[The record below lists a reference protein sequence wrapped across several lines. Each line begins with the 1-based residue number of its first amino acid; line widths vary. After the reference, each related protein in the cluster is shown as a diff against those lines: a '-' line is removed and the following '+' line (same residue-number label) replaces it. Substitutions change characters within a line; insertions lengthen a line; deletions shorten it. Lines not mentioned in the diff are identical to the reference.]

1 MSYVVAVLGAGN
13 GGQAL
18 AGDLSSRGFTVNL
31 WETEKYIENI
41 IPIIENEN
49 ILNIEDVNENKR
61 VKLNLVENDIEK
73 VMHNANIVCVCA
85 PSYAIEHIT
94 NTLATY
100 IDSDQVLIYCPGSTG
115 NALAGAKI
123 LRKYNKK
130 INIAEFSTLPFAAR
144 IVKPGTIKIFLHAS
158 KIYTGVFPGEKT
170 NTIIERINP
179 LFPNA
184 IVPMESVLES
194 SLNNGNPVTHPVP
207 TLLNASRIGLG
218 IPYLFYK
225 EITPEIAGI
234 NERID
239 QERINICNSLG
250 YRHIS
255 GTERL
260 YQIGY
265 APETNSLYDAYKNSV
280 PFSNI
285 EAPKTI
291 YDRYIFEDVGF
302 GLQVLAK
309 LGEMLKINTPI
320 TSAVITLASALVN
333 VDFWTEKNRT
343 LEEMDIADLDKDQI
357 KRFLYYGKS

>member
-49 ILNIEDVNENKR
+49 IINVEDVNENKQVR
-61 VKLNLVENDIEK
+61 LNLVGSDIK
-73 VMHNANIVCVCA
+73 KIIHNANIVCVCA

-94 NTLATY
+94 NILATY

-115 NALAGAKI
+115 NALAGVKI
-123 LRKYNKK
+123 LKKHNKE

-144 IVKPGTIKIFLHAS
+144 IIRPGTIKIFLHAS
-158 KIYTGVFPGEKT
+158 KIYTGVFPGKRT
-170 NTIIERINP
+170 STIIEKINP
-179 LFPNA
+179 LFPDS
-184 IVPMESVLES
+184 IVPLESVLES

-218 IPYLFYK
+218 IPYFFYQ

-239 QERINICNSLG
+239 QERINICNKLG

-255 GTERL
+255 GARRL
-260 YQIGY
+260 YEIGY
-265 APETNSLYDAYKNSV
+265 APETASLYEAYKQSV

-285 EAPKTI
+285 EAPKSI

-302 GLQVLAK
+302 GLQVLARLGEK
-309 LGEMLKINTPI
+309 LGIRTPI
-320 TSAVITLASALVN
+320 TSAVITLASSLVN

-343 LEEMDIADLDKDQI
+343 LEDMDIADLNKDQI
-357 KRFLYYGKS
+357 KKFLYYGKS